1 MGYAQADH
9 SRDFSCLLQ
18 RLLASECGEPVRAV
32 LIESA
37 RERGVAGVAM
47 FSHEEAGAL
56 EDTLRFHWAEDLSG
70 ALGDVPLLAFA
81 EEVARRSPRR
91 LFNWVMVRDKPF
103 WLGQV
108 ARYVPFSRTLALH
121 ATARPGMPRLQ
132 DLVVVPY
139 RHQGHCH
146 ALFFGFHRAP
156 DARVVEELNT
166 IALAYVAKWLTELV
180 TGRQQTQA
188 ARGTR
193 LNLNERQL
201 ECLRWV
207 VAGKS
212 LHEVAA
218 ITEMSYANVRY
229 HLEKAKQ
236 ESGFG
241 SLQQLTVQAALEYD
255 LSPLGPRHQA

>member
-1 MGYAQADH
+1 MGYVQADRQ
-9 SRDFSCLLQ
+9 RDFACLLQ
-18 RLLASECGEPVRAV
+18 RLLASECGEPLRAV

-37 RERGVAGVAM
+37 RERGVAGLAM
-47 FSHEEAGAL
+47 FSYEEAGTL
-56 EDTLRFHWAEDLSG
+56 EDTLRFHWAEDLSA
-70 ALGDVPLLAFA
+70 ALGEIPLLAFA

-91 LFNWVMVRDKPF
+91 LFNWVMVRDRPF
-103 WLGQV
+103 WLGQL

-121 ATARPGMPRLQ
+121 ATARPGMRRLE

-146 ALFFGFHRAP
+146 ALFFGFHRVP

-180 TGRQQTQA
+180 SERQQAEA

-212 LHEVAA
+212 LQEIAF
-218 ITEMSYANVRY
+218 ITGMSYANVRY
-229 HLEKAKQ
+229 HLERAKQ
-236 ESGFG
+236 ASGFG
-241 SLQQLTVQAALEYD
+241 SLQQLTVQAAVEYG
-255 LSPLGPRHQA
+255 LSPLGPPR